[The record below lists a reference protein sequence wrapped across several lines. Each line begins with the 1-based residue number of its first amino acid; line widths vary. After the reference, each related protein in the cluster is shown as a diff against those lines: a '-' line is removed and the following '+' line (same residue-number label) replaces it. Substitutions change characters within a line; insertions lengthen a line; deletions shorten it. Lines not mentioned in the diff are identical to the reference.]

1 MSAPPAQPP
10 EQSSAREAGKAADSR
25 LLMDQF
31 LPRYDFA
38 VVHADVLRAPPA
50 QCYEVASELDLFQA
64 PLVRTLLG
72 IRGLPQ
78 RVVGTLRGR
87 RKTATLQTS
96 RRTFRFKDMVGLGWI
111 LLGETPGVEMVLG
124 QVSRPWK
131 AVAASTD
138 APATPE
144 QFTSF
149 DEPGFAKIA
158 ASLRIDPYGNDA
170 SIVTMETRV
179 ALTDDK
185 SRRRFRRYWML
196 IGPFSSL
203 IRRMALR
210 LLATEFRR
218 SAPGRPDDGGT
229 SDLRHE
235 RGLVEACL
243 LDDADVLARI
253 GIQGLTVHRCDL
265 FGGDHQDRDARG
277 AGVGLQRMDDIE
289 PGHVGHHQIEQ
300 DEVGAHPTCQDDGL
314 LSAKGA
320 HRRIGGDRQERG
332 DHLPEGNRPAPVN
345 GFPQRI
351 RVRRLQV
358 RRPVRLVITACRSV
372 SRRGFD
378 RDEPPPV
385 GDY

>member
-10 EQSSAREAGKAADSR
+10 EHSSAGAVGNAGDSE

-50 QCYEVASELDLFQA
+50 QCYRAASELDLFQA

-78 RVVGTLRGR
+78 RVVGTRRGR
-87 RKTATLQTS
+87 GKTATLEVS

-138 APATPE
+138 APTTPE

-149 DEPGFAKIA
+149 GEPGFAKIA
-158 ASLRIDPYGNDA
+158 ASLRIDPYGNDS
-170 SIVTMETRV
+170 SILAMETRV

-185 SRRRFRRYWML
+185 SRRRFRRYWL
-196 IGPFSSL
+196 LVGPFSSL

-218 SAPGRPDDGGT
+218 SAPFSPNNGG
-229 SDLRHE
+229 L
-235 RGLVEACL
+235 
-243 LDDADVLARI
+243 
-253 GIQGLTVHRCDL
+253 
-265 FGGDHQDRDARG
+265 
-277 AGVGLQRMDDIE
+277 
-289 PGHVGHHQIEQ
+289 
-300 DEVGAHPTCQDDGL
+300 
-314 LSAKGA
+314 
-320 HRRIGGDRQERG
+320 
-332 DHLPEGNRPAPVN
+332 
-345 GFPQRI
+345 
-351 RVRRLQV
+351 
-358 RRPVRLVITACRSV
+358 
-372 SRRGFD
+372 
-378 RDEPPPV
+378 
-385 GDY
+385 

>member
-1 MSAPPAQPP
+1 MSAPPGQPP
-10 EQSSAREAGKAADSR
+10 EQSSAGAADKAADSG

-50 QCYEVASELDLFQA
+50 RSYGAASGLDLFQA

-78 RVVGTLRGR
+78 GVVGTLRGR
-87 RKTATLQTS
+87 WKTAAQSS

-138 APATPE
+138 APTTPE

-158 ASLRIDPYGNDA
+158 ASLRIDPYGNDS
-170 SIVTMETRV
+170 SILTLETRV
-179 ALTDDK
+179 ALTDDE
-185 SRRRFRRYWML
+185 SRRRFKRYWLL

-218 SAPGRPDDGGT
+218 SAPGRPDDGGLG
-229 SDLRHE
+229 S
-235 RGLVEACL
+235 
-243 LDDADVLARI
+243 
-253 GIQGLTVHRCDL
+253 
-265 FGGDHQDRDARG
+265 
-277 AGVGLQRMDDIE
+277 
-289 PGHVGHHQIEQ
+289 
-300 DEVGAHPTCQDDGL
+300 
-314 LSAKGA
+314 
-320 HRRIGGDRQERG
+320 
-332 DHLPEGNRPAPVN
+332 
-345 GFPQRI
+345 
-351 RVRRLQV
+351 
-358 RRPVRLVITACRSV
+358 
-372 SRRGFD
+372 
-378 RDEPPPV
+378 
-385 GDY
+385 